1 MMTYRTANTLLD
13 RIFSDLNHTQTTP
26 PHPPVS
32 SVDLLEFDNRFTV
45 RLALP
50 GVKAED
56 LEVSLEGRTLT
67 VKGKFA
73 ELDNADAR
81 VLVHS
86 LNRGE
91 FSRTLRVPAGVGEGV
106 SATIEHGILTL
117 ESPKPIA
124 AQVRRI
130 EVSSGS
136 KSLGNP
142 ESAQA

>member
-1 MMTYRTANTLLD
+1 M
-13 RIFSDLNHTQTTP
+13 
-26 PHPPVS
+26 
-32 SVDLLEFDNRFTV
+32 DLLEFDNRFTV

-73 ELDNADAR
+73 EFDNVDAR

-91 FSRTLRVPAGVGEGV
+91 FSRTLRFPAGVGEGV

-117 ESPKPIA
+117 EIPKPTA